1 MSGYTML
8 TDSNQSTEIGRLEQV
23 DQDGLG
29 NEVVAI
35 ERVADDDGA
44 GCGGLVSLE
53 VPRL

>member
-8 TDSNQSTEIGRLEQV
+8 ADPNQSTKIGRLEQV

-29 NEVVAI
+29 DGVVAI
-35 ERVADDDGA
+35 EGVADDDGA